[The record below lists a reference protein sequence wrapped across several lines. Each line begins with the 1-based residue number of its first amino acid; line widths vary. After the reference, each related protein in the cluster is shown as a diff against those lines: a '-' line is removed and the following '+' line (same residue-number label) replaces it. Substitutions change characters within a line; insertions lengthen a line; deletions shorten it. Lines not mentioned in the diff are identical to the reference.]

1 MDLMNLAFGVTGLL
15 VFASVL
21 AGLYSA
27 RAGLSFLLVF
37 LVMGMLAGEDGP
49 GGIAFNDVKLSLWV
63 GSAALGV
70 ILLDGGLRTRLSTF
84 RTGLKPAAW
93 LATVG
98 VLVTAA
104 LTGLAASLAFGLP
117 PLLGL
122 LAGAIV
128 GSTDAAAVFA
138 LLKSS
143 GLRVSE
149 RLSSTLEIESGLN
162 DPMAVFL
169 VLTLSAALLQP
180 AAATPW
186 AMLWMFGQQ
195 AVLGTLIGVLAGMG
209 VGELLKR
216 LPLGGTAEGLTALL
230 LLAAGIGVF
239 GGAGWVGGS
248 GFLAVYLF
256 GLVVAHRASEVVER
270 ALAGMDGFA
279 WLAQALMFLLLG
291 LLVTPSRL
299 LENWLPTLAV
309 ALALMFVARPL
320 AVALCLKPLR
330 FSWQEIG
337 FISWVG
343 LRGAVPVVLALIP
356 LMLAVPQARV
366 LFDVAFVVVLA
377 SLVLQGSTMVW
388 AARLFNVNLP
398 DAQDEP
404 AVREVFGDFAL
415 DPGVPVRDICGFY
428 GLPDPGF
435 DGDVAE
441 WMARELRR
449 PPVAGDGIDWGHAHF
464 AVRGMDGRRVAQVG
478 LLLYH
483 TKGDEDG
490 A

>member
-1 MDLMNLAFGVTGLL
+1 
-15 VFASVL
+15 
-21 AGLYSA
+21 
-27 RAGLSFLLVF
+27 
-37 LVMGMLAGEDGP
+37 
-49 GGIAFNDVKLSLWV
+49 
-63 GSAALGV
+63 
-70 ILLDGGLRTRLSTF
+70 
-84 RTGLKPAAW
+84 
-93 LATVG
+93 
-98 VLVTAA
+98 
-104 LTGLAASLAFGLP
+104 
-117 PLLGL
+117 
-122 LAGAIV
+122 
-128 GSTDAAAVFA
+128 
-138 LLKSS
+138 
-143 GLRVSE
+143 
-149 RLSSTLEIESGLN
+149 
-162 DPMAVFL
+162 
-169 VLTLSAALLQP
+169 
-180 AAATPW
+180 
-186 AMLWMFGQQ
+186 
-195 AVLGTLIGVLAGMG
+195 
-209 VGELLKR
+209 
-216 LPLGGTAEGLTALL
+216 
-230 LLAAGIGVF
+230 
-239 GGAGWVGGS
+239 
-248 GFLAVYLF
+248 
-256 GLVVAHRASEVVER
+256 
-270 ALAGMDGFA
+270 
-279 WLAQALMFLLLG
+279 
-291 LLVTPSRL
+291 
-299 LENWLPTLAV
+299 
-309 ALALMFVARPL
+309 MFVARPL